1 VNIYLVKGFMLC
13 IFALFLPQISQKLHI
28 NNICS
33 MVKDLFERI
42 QSNKGPL
49 GKWASQAEGY
59 YVFPK
64 LEGELGPRMQFHGKT
79 ILNWS
84 LNDYLGLANHPEVRQ
99 ADTDAAI
106 KYGAAYPM
114 GARMMSGHTEYH
126 EQLEQ
131 ELASFVMK
139 ESAYLLN
146 FGYQGIMSTIDA
158 LVTRNDVIVYDV
170 DAHACIIDGVRLH
183 SGKRFTYRHNDVES
197 MEKNLQRATKLAETT
212 GGGIL
217 FITEGVFG
225 MRGQQGKLKEVV
237 EMKKKY
243 NFRLLVDDAHGFGTL
258 GKTGAG
264 AGEEQGCQD
273 GIDVYFSTFAKSMA
287 NIGAFVAGDKD
298 IIDYL
303 KYNLRSQ
310 MFAKALP
317 MIQTIGSLKR
327 LELLRNSSEIKDKL
341 WVNVRAL
348 QEGLTSRGFNIG
360 DTNTCITPVY
370 LEGSIPEAM
379 VMVNDLRENYG
390 IFLSIVVYPVIP
402 KGIILL
408 RMIPTASHTIEDI
421 NETLAAFEAIR
432 EKLVNGTYKAIA
444 AQTTVD
450 VS

>member
-1 VNIYLVKGFMLC
+1 
-13 IFALFLPQISQKLHI
+13 
-28 NNICS
+28 

-42 QSNKGPL
+42 QNNKGPL

-59 YVFPK
+59 FVFPK
-64 LEGELGPRMQFHGKT
+64 LEGELGPRMQFQGKD

-84 LNDYLGLANHPEVRQ
+84 LNDYLGLANHPEVRK
-99 ADTDAAI
+99 ADADAAI
-106 KYGAAYPM
+106 QYGAAYPM
-114 GARMMSGHTEYH
+114 GARMMSGHTKYH
-126 EQLEQ
+126 EQLED
-131 ELASFVMK
+131 ELAAFVMK

-197 MEKNLQRATKLAETT
+197 MEKNLQRATKLATEQ

-237 EMKKKY
+237 AMKKKY

-264 AGEEQGCQD
+264 AGEEQGVQQD
-273 GIDVYFSTFAKSMA
+273 IDVYFSTFAKSMA
-287 NIGAFVAGDKD
+287 NIGAFVAADKA

-341 WVNVRAL
+341 WVNVNAL
-348 QEGLTSRGFNIG
+348 QNGLKSRGFNIG

-370 LEGSIPEAM
+370 LEGSVPEAM

-390 IFLSIVVYPVIP
+390 IFLSIVIYPVIP
-402 KGIILL
+402 RGIILL
-408 RMIPTASHTIEDI
+408 RMIPTTSHTLSDVE
-421 NETLAAFEAIR
+421 ETLTAFEAIR
-432 EKLVNGTYKAIA
+432 EKLENGTYKEIA
-444 AQTTVD
+444 SKTKVD
-450 VS
+450 LDA

>member
-1 VNIYLVKGFMLC
+1 
-13 IFALFLPQISQKLHI
+13 
-28 NNICS
+28 

-42 QSNKGPL
+42 QNNKGPL

-59 YVFPK
+59 FVFPK
-64 LEGELGPRMQFHGKT
+64 LEGELGPRMKFQGKN

-84 LNDYLGLANHPEVRQ
+84 LNDYLGLANHPEVRK

-106 KYGAAYPM
+106 QYGAAYPM
-114 GARMMSGHTEYH
+114 GARMMSGHTKYH
-126 EQLEQ
+126 EQLEE
-131 ELASFVMK
+131 ELAAFVMK

-264 AGEEQGCQD
+264 AGEEQGVQD
-273 GIDVYFSTFAKSMA
+273 EIDIYFSTFAKSMA
-287 NIGAFVAGDKD
+287 NIGAFVAADKE

-341 WVNVRAL
+341 WVNVNAL
-348 QEGLTSRGFNIG
+348 QNGLKAKGFNIG

-370 LEGSIPEAM
+370 LEGSVPEAM
-379 VMVNDLRENYG
+379 IMVNDLRENYG
-390 IFLSIVVYPVIP
+390 IFLSIVIYPVIP

-408 RMIPTASHTIEDI
+408 RMIPTTSHTLSDVD
-421 NETLAAFEAIR
+421 ETLTAFEAIR
-432 EKLVNGTYKAIA
+432 EKLENGTYKEIA
-444 AQTTVD
+444 DRTTVD
-450 VS
+450 LDA